1 MQFLQVEQPHK
12 FVLSDYL
19 AWHTQRNCF
28 SIQFTGTLYNVT
40 SVWQQRTY
48 LVADRSCVSH
58 LCAVLLCTSV
68 LYVWTWCVLRPET
81 NLNSVLSCCF
91 RHGHLQLTQTCCCQV
106 LLGKEIHLLQH
117 SCAKSFQPLWP
128 MKQQCH
134 EIDMP
139 WCWCNVC
146 DYLPGRLIQHPP
158 SWRRGHPSSQLGSWA
173 DSLHC
178 QTSMTQCA
186 GCSCWHIV
194 AIWVHAHNSYSTLLC
209 ENYVPSLTVLSLLEG
224 MLQRQ
229 SNKTSSLALT
239 RSADTQVQCSNLQLK
254 HCTVCWAWISTG
266 MHWMSCCN
274 CRHVS
279 TIISSFQDQGSL
291 ATALSPWK
299 WNPWFPLEHFQQVFS
314 IACI

>member
-1 MQFLQVEQPHK
+1 M
-12 FVLSDYL
+12 
-19 AWHTQRNCF
+19 
-28 SIQFTGTLYNVT
+28 
-40 SVWQQRTY
+40 
-48 LVADRSCVSH
+48 
-58 LCAVLLCTSV
+58 
-68 LYVWTWCVLRPET
+68 
-81 NLNSVLSCCF
+81 
-91 RHGHLQLTQTCCCQV
+91 

-117 SCAKSFQPLWP
+117 SCAESAKSFQPLWP
-128 MKQQCH
+128 MQQQCH

-173 DSLHC
+173 DTLHC

-186 GCSCWHIV
+186 DCICWHIV

-239 RSADTQVQCSNLQLK
+239 RSENGTPGFHL
-254 HCTVCWAWISTG
+254 STFSKCLALHASKL
-266 MHWMSCCN
+266 HWPVEMSAGC
-274 CRHVS
+274 
-279 TIISSFQDQGSL
+279 L
-291 ATALSPWK
+291 A
-299 WNPWFPLEHFQQVFS
+299 H
-314 IACI
+314 IAE